1 VSEEKTEDK
10 KTFGSTV
17 SGFFK
22 GVGLKVKLI
31 LGAIVGI
38 FGFISIFLLR
48 KKLNSRAILELEL
61 RRAREEFEIE
71 KAQEEIGRNDGK
83 ILLLEE
89 RIKDLKEEIE
99 ELDEFEARKE
109 VSKEELDEFFD
120 ERGF

>member
-1 VSEEKTEDK
+1 MSEEKTEDK

>member
-1 VSEEKTEDK
+1 MSEEETEDK
-10 KTFGSTV
+10 KTFGSAV
-17 SGFFK
+17 CGFFK

-31 LGAIVGI
+31 FGAIVGI

-48 KKLNSRAILELEL
+48 KKINSRAILELEL
-61 RRAREEFEIE
+61 KKAREEFEIE
-71 KAQEEIGRNDGK
+71 KAQEEIDRNDGK

-99 ELDEFEARKE
+99 KLDEFEARKE
-109 VSKEELDEFFD
+109 VSEEELDEFFD